1 MRCFESIQKN
11 DGGIESLTKNKFIM
25 TISIFCLIC
34 AALFFLALG
43 AFAAFVIFKLRKI
56 DSQTDST
63 FKHYWGMTVYMDD
76 IPQVGQSTERIGS
89 LIVQIYE
96 GCYYSELPVPR
107 KGEEMSGIYYI
118 GEHKA
123 EIVGTVERV
132 YYNTDKDWIVV
143 RCKCTNIRI

>member
-1 MRCFESIQKN
+1 MILK
-11 DGGIESLTKNKFIM
+11 I
-25 TISIFCLIC
+25 ISVIC
-34 AALFFLALG
+34 AALFYFALG

-76 IPQVGQSTERIGS
+76 IPQVGQSTERIDS
-89 LIVQIYE
+89 VIVQIYE
-96 GCYYSELPVPR
+96 GRYYSELPVPH

-118 GEHKA
+118 GENKA
-123 EIVGTVERV
+123 EMTGIVERV
-132 YYNTDKDWIVV
+132 YYNTDKDCIVV

>member
-1 MRCFESIQKN
+1 MILK
-11 DGGIESLTKNKFIM
+11 I
-25 TISIFCLIC
+25 ISVIC
-34 AALFFLALG
+34 AALFYFALG

-89 LIVQIYE
+89 LIVAIYE
-96 GCYYSELPVPR
+96 GCDYSQLPVPH

-118 GEHKA
+118 GENKA
-123 EIVGTVERV
+123 EMTGIVEHV
-132 YYNTDKDWIVV
+132 YYSTDKDWIVV

>member
-1 MRCFESIQKN
+1 MILK
-11 DGGIESLTKNKFIM
+11 I
-25 TISIFCLIC
+25 ISVIC
-34 AALFFLALG
+34 AALFYFALG

-76 IPQVGQSTERIGS
+76 IPQVGQSTERIDS
-89 LIVQIYE
+89 VIVQIYE
-96 GCYYSELPVPR
+96 GRYYSELPVPH

-118 GEHKA
+118 GENKA
-123 EIVGTVERV
+123 EMVGTVERV
-132 YYNTDKDWIVV
+132 YYSTDKDWIVV